1 MTTVKSSEGKDIAG
15 DSKRAG
21 NAGGADR
28 PAAGLAGP
36 AKPSGQAKPT
46 SADKGRSPM
55 GDYLDYGN
63 SFLDDLGNLF
73 ASMFGFTELNPDK
86 FGSTTPGAADWGFD
100 PVGAALGLAGSAA
113 GVPGLGLAYGGLGAL
128 TDGQASD
135 WGKVNMGPNV
145 FGGLGD
151 VLGSRGSGPV
161 TSAGFGGSA
170 VSPASGSVAVD
181 RDRERGAARRPMGY
195 TPPALPNQGGLID
208 AFTSAFGNRGGV
220 SDLARL
226 MTGNG

>member
-1 MTTVKSSEGKDIAG
+1 MTDIKTAEGKNTSG
-15 DSKRAG
+15 SNKTSG

-28 PAAGLAGP
+28 PSMGAAGPVKA
-36 AKPSGQAKPT
+36 SGQAKPT
-46 SADKGRSPM
+46 SADKGRSPK
-55 GDYLDYGN
+55 GDFLNYGN
-63 SFLDDLGNLF
+63 SFLDDLGNFIAGL
-73 ASMFGFTELNPDK
+73 FGFSELDPDK

-128 TDGQASD
+128 TDGQTSD

-170 VSPASGSVAVD
+170 VSPSSGSVAVD

-220 SDLARL
+220 SDLARM